1 MNTNRIRL
9 TTPAAVEQMA
19 AANHA
24 QLTRTSHAA
33 AVTLAD
39 VTYFWAAA

>member
-1 MNTNRIRL
+1 MNRIRVN
-9 TTPAAVEQMA
+9 TPAAVEQMA
-19 AANHA
+19 AVNHA
-24 QLTRTSHAA
+24 ELTRTPGLA

>member
-1 MNTNRIRL
+1 MTRIRL
-9 TTPAAVEQMA
+9 TSPTAVEQMA
-19 AANHA
+19 TANHA
-24 QLTRTSHAA
+24 PFTRTSHAA

>member
-1 MNTNRIRL
+1 MTRIRL
-9 TTPAAVEQMA
+9 TNPAAVETIA
-19 AANHA
+19 AQNHRPYI
-24 QLTRTSHAA
+24 RTSHAA

>member
-1 MNTNRIRL
+1 MNNLIRVD
-9 TTPAAVEQMA
+9 TPAQVAAIA

-24 QLTRTSHAA
+24 PYTHTSHAA